1 MRNLDKARLR
11 VKNGDNT
18 NTGQL
23 LKLSM
28 FDIYNK
34 LDKLME
40 NDIITR
46 AKVYDKYYS
55 YTNKLPCYGNLNY
68 LQLIDIQ
75 EFRTVSDNYTLEELE
90 YAFMKRIDKLYI
102 SNVDVLN
109 NQPEEVIKSVID
121 FTKTDGLDLD
131 MKIAYKYLESIRK
144 EVKVYFKIAGYLKE
158 LRIKQWKDNLNILI

>member
-11 VKNGDNT
+11 VKNGDNS

-34 LDKLME
+34 LDKLSE
-40 NDIITR
+40 NDIIKR

-75 EFRTVSDNYTLEELE
+75 VFRNLGDTYTLEELE
-90 YAFMKRIDKLYI
+90 YAFMKRVEKMYI

-121 FTKTDGLDLD
+121 FTKTGDIDLD

-144 EVKVYFKIAGYLKE
+144 QVKAYFKIAGYLKE
-158 LRIKQWKDNLNILI
+158 LRIKQWRDNLNILM